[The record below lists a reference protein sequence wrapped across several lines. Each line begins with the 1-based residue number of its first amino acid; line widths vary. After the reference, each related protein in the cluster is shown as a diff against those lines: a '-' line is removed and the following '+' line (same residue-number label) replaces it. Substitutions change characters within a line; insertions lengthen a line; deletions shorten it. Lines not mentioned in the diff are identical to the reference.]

1 MRRIRNRSR
10 LDTLVNQ
17 KRIGSPVAW
26 GKRIYLALVTVLGLL
41 VLNYAVGDAIILR
54 ADGTVLKDRYIVA
67 ATYPAKVLRVN
78 VREGQEVQAGQEL
91 VELESSEMLNEISE
105 LSIRASEL
113 SIREA
118 QLRNRRNTVTSLLPL
133 AERHASESNTQIS
146 RLDAIKARGL
156 VSAQNWF
163 RKSAQDDKWNFCLTT
178 AMIAVNRRDHEQ
190 TTPPEPL
197 AGLQGEGGPGRDQ
210 GRPNDRPAGRAF
222 RRPPQPDHGMEIAA

>member
-1 MRRIRNRSR
+1 MQRIRNRSR

-17 KRIGSPVAW
+17 KRVGSPVAW

-41 VLNYAVGDAIILR
+41 VLDYAVGDAIILR
-54 ADGTVLKDRYIVA
+54 ADGTVLNDRYIVA

-146 RLDAIKARGL
+146 HLDAIKARGL
-156 VSAQNWF
+156 VSAQ
-163 RKSAQDDKWNFCLTT
+163 R
-178 AMIAVNRRDHEQ
+178 M
-190 TTPPEPL
+190 
-197 AGLQGEGGPGRDQ
+197 DQ
-210 GRPNDRPAGRAF
+210 ALSS
-222 RRPPQPDHGMEIAA
+222 EYIAASQLTDSGSLPPPCLVRADRQDTSRHIQYGAHIWSTI